1 MQNLLIKDLVKFS
14 NARLF
19 CASTEWSLEKVVSYL
34 VDNSIPACPVTSSNL
49 NKGQIRQIDGYA
61 ILSEISLLLKDR
73 GDEKIKGYLNM
84 TSRTLSDDQYLVDFI
99 SVLHR
104 KPIFSVKD
112 KANIFYANIYPKDIS
127 EFFHGVSSQFLH
139 LRSIENHIATFIEKY
154 VSHLTVD
161 EESVQIE
168 KAAFGDKINALF
180 DDIWDQTNINYD
192 RTMMRNR
199 LNKCIDLRNQY
210 FHHRSEN
217 IDNVFLKESWSII
230 KRVIK

>member
-1 MQNLLIKDLVKFS
+1 M
-14 NARLF
+14 
-19 CASTEWSLEKVVSYL
+19 
-34 VDNSIPACPVTSSNL
+34 
-49 NKGQIRQIDGYA
+49 
-61 ILSEISLLLKDR
+61 
-73 GDEKIKGYLNM
+73 
-84 TSRTLSDDQYLVDFI
+84 
-99 SVLHR
+99 
-104 KPIFSVKD
+104 
-112 KANIFYANIYPKDIS
+112 
-127 EFFHGVSSQFLH
+127 
-139 LRSIENHIATFIEKY
+139 
-154 VSHLTVD
+154 
-161 EESVQIE
+161 QIE